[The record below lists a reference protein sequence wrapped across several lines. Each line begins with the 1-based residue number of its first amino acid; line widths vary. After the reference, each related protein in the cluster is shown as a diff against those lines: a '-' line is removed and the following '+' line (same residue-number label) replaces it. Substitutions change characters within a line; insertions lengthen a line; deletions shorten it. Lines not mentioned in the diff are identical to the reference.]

1 MPWAVSTCANRS
13 SQLRNLR
20 FRKFHFVMYMDD
32 WDRLFSLQFF
42 SRISRRIHSRVASDR
57 VISFSTARLT
67 SFNFGIFCLV
77 DYMIIRICRC
87 VHWPSRPCST
97 IEDSFRESL
106 NSFCFWHGCSESFNL
121 GCIWRSYD
129 FQRARWGGG
138 GEEEREENKRVTCL
152 ARVTSRVANCDVKQ
166 YVRYRTGH
174 NRDLGASVRKSFVKH
189 ETGENLKSSFHSSW
203 RQCPSTGRCCFGY
216 CEKVPTRESWNEWMA
231 RRLLRRKAKRQVVNF
246 KKDAKRHLAWARFGP
261 SWPVLTAIF

>member
-1 MPWAVSTCANRS
+1 MTTAANPFFSIFSDPTRHFPAHDLFFTVCGLHVAMNLNRSEQLPRCTMPWAVSTCANRS

-42 SRISRRIHSRVASDR
+42 SRISRRIHSRVASAC
-57 VISFSTARLT
+57 VISLSTARLT

-106 NSFCFWHGCSESFNL
+106 ISFRFWHGCSESFHL
-121 GCIWRSYD
+121 GCI
-129 FQRARWGGG
+129 
-138 GEEEREENKRVTCL
+138 
-152 ARVTSRVANCDVKQ
+152 
-166 YVRYRTGH
+166 
-174 NRDLGASVRKSFVKH
+174 
-189 ETGENLKSSFHSSW
+189 
-203 RQCPSTGRCCFGY
+203 
-216 CEKVPTRESWNEWMA
+216 
-231 RRLLRRKAKRQVVNF
+231 
-246 KKDAKRHLAWARFGP
+246 
-261 SWPVLTAIF
+261 